1 MRRLK
6 SKMSSPWLLGFANR
20 ASAVP
25 SALLAQS
32 ATDLLEKAFDSHRL
46 FVVNRHN
53 LSGTSMA
60 DMVHPMAAQP
70 GAGENPVIEVQAVS
84 KLFRT
89 PSEGTIRALHEIDLT
104 IAPGG
109 FITVVGPSGC
119 GKSTLIK
126 LIAGFS
132 APSSGKINVQG
143 EEVRGLNTR
152 VGYVPQES
160 KLFPWLTV
168 EENVGFGLDRKRM
181 PKAERES
188 KTDYFIKLAG
198 LAGFE
203 KYYPAQLSGGMSKR
217 ASIMRALAYEPPVI
231 LMDEPFGPLDAQTRM
246 VLQDELL
253 KIWEQK
259 RQTIVFVTH
268 DLVEAIALAD
278 RVVVMTHRPGKIKD
292 IIDVPMTRPRNIFEI
307 HRQEGFDEAYG
318 RLWNIFRHELNLRTH

>member
-1 MRRLK
+1 ME
-6 SKMSSPWLLGFANR
+6 SQINVDNAAR
-20 ASAVP
+20 A
-25 SALLAQS
+25 
-32 ATDLLEKAFDSHRL
+32 D
-46 FVVNRHN
+46 VVIH
-53 LSGTSMA
+53 
-60 DMVHPMAAQP
+60 V
-70 GAGENPVIEVQAVS
+70 ENVS

-89 PSEGTIRALHEIDLT
+89 PDDRTIRALEDISLT
-104 IAPGG
+104 ISYGE
-109 FITVVGPSGC
+109 FVTVVGPSGC

-132 APSSGKINVQG
+132 PPSGGRIIYQN
-143 EEVRGLNTR
+143 EEVRGLNTK

-168 EENVGFGLDRKRM
+168 EENVGFGLDPKRY
-181 PKAERES
+181 PRQKREGQVR
-188 KTDYFIKLAG
+188 YFIQLAG

-217 ASIMRALAYEPPVI
+217 ASIVRALAYEPPVI

-268 DLVEAIALAD
+268 DLVEAVALAD
-278 RVVVMTHRPGKIKD
+278 RVIVMTHRPGKIMD
-292 IIDVPMTRPRNIFEI
+292 IITVPMKRPRNIFEI

-318 RLWNIFRHELNLRTH
+318 RLWNIFRHELKIGQR

>member
-1 MRRLK
+1 
-6 SKMSSPWLLGFANR
+6 
-20 ASAVP
+20 
-25 SALLAQS
+25 
-32 ATDLLEKAFDSHRL
+32 
-46 FVVNRHN
+46 
-53 LSGTSMA
+53 MA
-60 DMVHPMAAQP
+60 DMLNQP
-70 GAGENPVIEVQAVS
+70 PPENRSKDPLVIQVENVS

-89 PSEGTIRALHEIDLT
+89 PNEATIGALEEISLS
-104 IAPGG
+104 IGYG
-109 FITVVGPSGC
+109 EFVTVVGPSGC
-119 GKSTLIK
+119 GKSTLLK
-126 LIAGFS
+126 LMAGFS
-132 APSSGKINVQG
+132 APSSGQIIFQG
-143 EEVRGLNTR
+143 QAVRGLNTK

-168 EENVGFGLDRKRM
+168 EENVGFGLDSKRYSRKDR
-181 PKAERES
+181 ERQVNQ
-188 KTDYFIKLAG
+188 FINLAG

-268 DLVEAIALAD
+268 DLVEAVALAD

-292 IIDVPMTRPRNIFEI
+292 IINITMARPRNIFEI
-307 HRQEGFDEAYG
+307 HRQEGFDDAYG
-318 RLWNIFRHELNLRTH
+318 RLWKIFRHELNIGAH

>member
-1 MRRLK
+1 MVETAIQTRLEDQ
-6 SKMSSPWLLGFANR
+6 AR
-20 ASAVP
+20 D
-25 SALLAQS
+25 
-32 ATDLLEKAFDSHRL
+32 AT
-46 FVVNRHN
+46 VIQV
-53 LSGTSMA
+53 
-60 DMVHPMAAQP
+60 
-70 GAGENPVIEVQAVS
+70 ENVS

-89 PSEGTIRALHEIDLT
+89 PTEGTIGALQDISLT
-104 IAPGG
+104 IPHGE
-109 FITVVGPSGC
+109 FVTVVGPSGC
-119 GKSTLIK
+119 GKSTLLK

-132 APSSGKINVQG
+132 APSAGRILFQG
-143 EEVRGLNTR
+143 EEVRGLNTKT
-152 VGYVPQES
+152 GYVPQES

-168 EENVGFGLDRKRM
+168 EENVGFGLDSKRFSRHDR
-181 PKAERES
+181 ERQVS
-188 KTDYFIKLAG
+188 QFISLAG

-217 ASIMRALAYEPPVI
+217 ASIVRALAYEPPVI

-268 DLVEAIALAD
+268 DLVEAVALAD

-292 IIDVPMTRPRNIFEI
+292 VINVPMTRPRNIFEI

-318 RLWNIFRHELNLRTH
+318 RLWNIFRHELMIGVH

>member
-1 MRRLK
+1 
-6 SKMSSPWLLGFANR
+6 MSSLESTTQTR
-20 ASAVP
+20 AEN
-25 SALLAQS
+25 LAQ
-32 ATDLLEKAFDSHRL
+32 D
-46 FVVNRHN
+46 N
-53 LSGTSMA
+53 
-60 DMVHPMAAQP
+60 Q
-70 GAGENPVIEVQAVS
+70 VIRVEAVS

-89 PSEGTIRALHEIDLT
+89 PGEGTIRALQEISLN
-104 IAPGG
+104 IPYGE
-109 FITVVGPSGC
+109 FVTVVGPSGC

-132 APSSGKINVQG
+132 APSSGRILYQG
-143 EEVRGLNTR
+143 DEVRGLNTR

-168 EENVGFGLDRKRM
+168 EENVGFGLDSKRF
-181 PKAERES
+181 PRPERERQVN
-188 KTDYFIKLAG
+188 YFIKLAG
-198 LAGFE
+198 LTGFE

-268 DLVEAIALAD
+268 DLVEAVALAD

-292 IIDVPMTRPRNIFEI
+292 IIDVPMARPRNIFEI

-318 RLWNIFRHELNLRTH
+318 RLWNIFRHELKLRSH

>member
-1 MRRLK
+1 MLEP
-6 SKMSSPWLLGFANR
+6 MTATETR
-20 ASAVP
+20 A
-25 SALLAQS
+25 Q
-32 ATDLLEKAFDSHRL
+32 
-46 FVVNRHN
+46 N
-53 LSGTSMA
+53 
-60 DMVHPMAAQP
+60 QP
-70 GAGENPVIEVQAVS
+70 QDKLVIQVDDVS

-89 PSEGTIRALHEIDLT
+89 PSEGTIGALQDVSLT
-104 IAPGG
+104 IPYGE

-119 GKSTLIK
+119 GKSTLLK

-132 APSSGKINVQG
+132 LPSSGRILYQG
-143 EEVRGLNTR
+143 EEVRGLNTK

-168 EENVGFGLDRKRM
+168 EENVGFGLDSKRY
-181 PKAERES
+181 PRE
-188 KTDYFIKLAG
+188 KRDHQVRHFINLAG

-217 ASIMRALAYEPPVI
+217 ASIIRALAYEPPVI

-268 DLVEAIALAD
+268 DLVEAVALAD

-292 IIDVPMTRPRNIFEI
+292 VINVPMSRPRNIFEI

-318 RLWNIFRHELNLRTH
+318 RLWNIFRHELNIKH

>member
-1 MRRLK
+1 
-6 SKMSSPWLLGFANR
+6 MSSVEATKAHP
-20 ASAVP
+20 AV
-25 SALLAQS
+25 
-32 ATDLLEKAFDSHRL
+32 D
-46 FVVNRHN
+46 
-53 LSGTSMA
+53 
-60 DMVHPMAAQP
+60 
-70 GAGENPVIEVQAVS
+70 AGESPVIRVEAVS
-84 KLFRT
+84 KFFRT
-89 PSEGTIRALHEIDLT
+89 PGEGAIQALQEISLDIRYGE
-104 IAPGG
+104 
-109 FITVVGPSGC
+109 FVTVVGPSGC

-132 APSSGKINVQG
+132 PCSAGRILFEG
-143 EEVRGLNTR
+143 DEVRGLNTR

-168 EENVGFGLDRKRM
+168 EENVGFGLDAKRFSRS
-181 PKAERES
+181 ERERQVS
-188 KTDYFIKLAG
+188 QFIKLAG

-217 ASIMRALAYEPPVI
+217 ASIVRALAYEPPVI

-268 DLVEAIALAD
+268 DLVEAVALAD

-292 IIDVPMTRPRNIFEI
+292 MIEVPMARPRNIFEI
-307 HRQEGFDEAYG
+307 HRQGGFDEAYG
-318 RLWNIFRHELNLRTH
+318 RLWNIFRHELNLRSH

>member
-1 MRRLK
+1 M
-6 SKMSSPWLLGFANR
+6 AE
-20 ASAVP
+20 SAIQTV
-25 SALLAQS
+25 SQCGAADQLAI
-32 ATDLLEKAFDSHRL
+32 R
-46 FVVNRHN
+46 V
-53 LSGTSMA
+53 
-60 DMVHPMAAQP
+60 
-70 GAGENPVIEVQAVS
+70 ENVS

-89 PSEGTIRALHEIDLT
+89 PSEGTISALQEVSMDVGHSE
-104 IAPGG
+104 
-109 FITVVGPSGC
+109 FVTVVGPSGC
-119 GKSTLIK
+119 GKSTLLK

-132 APSSGKINVQG
+132 APSAGRILFQG
-143 EEVRGLNTR
+143 EEVRGLNTK

-168 EENVGFGLDRKRM
+168 EENVGFGLDPKRYSR
-181 PKAERES
+181 AARERQVS
-188 KTDYFIKLAG
+188 QFINLAG

-217 ASIMRALAYEPPVI
+217 ASIVRALAYEPPAI

-268 DLVEAIALAD
+268 DLVEAVALAD

-292 IIDVPMTRPRNIFEI
+292 IIKVPMARPRNIFEI

-318 RLWNIFRHELNLRTH
+318 RLWNIFRHELMTGTH

>member
-1 MRRLK
+1 
-6 SKMSSPWLLGFANR
+6 MSTVETATQARAGNSPEDN
-20 ASAVP
+20 
-25 SALLAQS
+25 Q
-32 ATDLLEKAFDSHRL
+32 
-46 FVVNRHN
+46 
-53 LSGTSMA
+53 
-60 DMVHPMAAQP
+60 
-70 GAGENPVIEVQAVS
+70 VIRVEAVS

-89 PSEGTIRALHEIDLT
+89 PGEGTIRALQDISLNVPYGE
-104 IAPGG
+104 
-109 FITVVGPSGC
+109 FVTVVGPSGC

-132 APSSGKINVQG
+132 APSSGRILYEGK
-143 EEVRGLNTR
+143 EVRGLNTR

-168 EENVGFGLDRKRM
+168 EENVGFGLDSKRF
-181 PKAERES
+181 PRPERERQVRH
-188 KTDYFIKLAG
+188 FISLAG
-198 LAGFE
+198 LTGFE

-268 DLVEAIALAD
+268 DLVEAVALAD

-292 IIDVPMTRPRNIFEI
+292 IIQVPMARPRNIFEI
-307 HRQEGFDEAYG
+307 HRQDGFDEAYG
-318 RLWNIFRHELNLRTH
+318 RLWNIFRHELNLRSQ

>member
-1 MRRLK
+1 
-6 SKMSSPWLLGFANR
+6 LG
-20 ASAVP
+20 
-25 SALLAQS
+25 LAP
-32 ATDLLEKAFDSHRL
+32 DSCW
-46 FVVNRHN
+46 
-53 LSGTSMA
+53 TSTMA
-60 DMVHPMAAQP
+60 DTLNQTPP
-70 GAGENPVIEVQAVS
+70 ENRSKDSLVIQVDNVS

-89 PSEGTIRALHEIDLT
+89 PNEETISALQEISLS
-104 IAPGG
+104 IGYG
-109 FITVVGPSGC
+109 EFVTVVGPSGC
-119 GKSTLIK
+119 GKSTLLK
-126 LIAGFS
+126 LVAGFS
-132 APSSGKINVQG
+132 APSSGRILFQG
-143 EEVRGLNTR
+143 QEVRALNTK

-168 EENVGFGLDRKRM
+168 EENVGFGLDSKRYPRKD
-181 PKAERES
+181 REHQVRQ
-188 KTDYFIKLAG
+188 FIDLAG

-217 ASIMRALAYEPPVI
+217 ASIVRALAYEPPVI

-268 DLVEAIALAD
+268 DLVEAVALAD

-292 IIDVPMTRPRNIFEI
+292 IINVTMARPRNIFEI

-318 RLWNIFRHELNLRTH
+318 RLWNIFRHELNIAAH

>member
-1 MRRLK
+1 
-6 SKMSSPWLLGFANR
+6 MSD
-20 ASAVP
+20 
-25 SALLAQS
+25 LAQS
-32 ATDLLEKAFDSHRL
+32 AAKPTQDPSDFVIRVEK
-46 FVVNRHN
+46 
-53 LSGTSMA
+53 
-60 DMVHPMAAQP
+60 
-70 GAGENPVIEVQAVS
+70 VS
-84 KLFRT
+84 KVFQT
-89 PSEGTIRALHEIDLT
+89 PSQANLEALIDIALDIRHGE
-104 IAPGG
+104 
-109 FITVVGPSGC
+109 FVTVVGPSGC
-119 GKSTLIK
+119 GKSTLLK
-126 LIAGFS
+126 LVAGFS
-132 APSSGKINVQG
+132 ACSAGRIIFQG

-168 EENVGFGLDRKRM
+168 EENVGFGLDSKRYSR
-181 PKAERES
+181 PDRERQVS
-188 KTDYFIKLAG
+188 YFINLAG

-217 ASIMRALAYEPPVI
+217 ASIVRALAYEPPVI

-268 DLVEAIALAD
+268 DLVEAVALAD

-292 IIDVPMTRPRNIFEI
+292 IINVTMARPRNIFEI

-318 RLWNIFRHELNLRTH
+318 RLWNIFRHELNIGAH